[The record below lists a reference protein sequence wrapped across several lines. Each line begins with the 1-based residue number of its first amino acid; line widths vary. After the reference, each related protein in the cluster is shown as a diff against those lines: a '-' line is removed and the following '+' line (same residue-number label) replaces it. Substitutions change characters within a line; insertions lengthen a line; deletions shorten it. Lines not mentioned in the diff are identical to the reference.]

1 MLITLAFENNMKNK
15 IFLLAILPIAF
26 FLQKCQ
32 KAPDFPITP
41 VISFESFNSTTITPG
56 KDSLKL
62 KFKFTDGDGD
72 LGYNSGEKHSGD
84 SSIYITDV
92 RVGKKDY
99 TYIYNPPHIPE
110 KGSFKQI
117 SGTMMINMFY
127 TCNCRPDHLTLDTVS
142 YKVKIIDR
150 AGNISNTITTPIVIL
165 KCN

>member
-1 MLITLAFENNMKNK
+1 MKYK
-15 IFLLAILPIAF
+15 IFLLILMPITLV
-26 FLQKCQ
+26 LQKCQ

-41 VISFESFNSTTITPG
+41 IIAFDSYNATNITPG
-56 KDSLKL
+56 VDSLKI

-72 LGYNSGEKHSGD
+72 IGFNSGESLSGD
-84 SSIYITDV
+84 SSVFITDV

-117 SGTMMINMFY
+117 SGKMIINMFY
-127 TCNCRPDHLTLDTVS
+127 TCNCRPDHLIADTVS
-142 YKVKIIDR
+142 YKIKITDR
-150 AGNISNTITTPIVIL
+150 AGNSSNTITTPSVIL